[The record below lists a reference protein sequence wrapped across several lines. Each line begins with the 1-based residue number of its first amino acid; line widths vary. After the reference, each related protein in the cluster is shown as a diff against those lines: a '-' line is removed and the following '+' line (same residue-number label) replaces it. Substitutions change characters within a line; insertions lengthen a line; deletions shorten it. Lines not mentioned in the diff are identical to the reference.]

1 MTYLQVTMGHQ
12 RSLFGSLQMQS
23 LFSTFLR
30 NSTKQLSFQGENNCK
45 RPGVIAETVAVL
57 YGEPTPGKML
67 TVALV

>member
-23 LFSTFLR
+23 SSHSSGILP
-30 NSTKQLSFQGENNCK
+30 NLSFQGENNYK
-45 RPGVIAETVAVL
+45 RSGVIATTVAVL